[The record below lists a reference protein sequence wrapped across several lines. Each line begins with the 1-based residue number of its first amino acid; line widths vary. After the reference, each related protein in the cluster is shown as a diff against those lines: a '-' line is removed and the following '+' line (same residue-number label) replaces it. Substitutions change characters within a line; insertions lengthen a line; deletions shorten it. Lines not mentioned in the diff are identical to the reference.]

1 MAEHTTSGHGWLD
14 RSSPV
19 HIGPGTVHPPQPH
32 VPLRKASP
40 HRLQNRR
47 AGPHPL
53 LYTGQRGPEPFLPST
68 SPSASPDFTAVTAAH
83 HQPRMH
89 RDHVQPNGEQN
100 KKSYDMP
107 VPASAIEP
115 PSNMWSKWDS
125 PVHGDTAQRNAP
137 ALRASRSISEGMRG
151 LRERLAWQHEHAA
164 GYPAPDPSWEEIP
177 HPQSMASEGV
187 RESFKSAM
195 TSNSSFMDSLAS
207 TERSSMATGYSST
220 SDFVKVH
227 PGSPMTRDESFSV
240 EDAIGMYCDGFET
253 PSKRSMDF
261 TNTDRSPER
270 PSSSPSGQKRPNHLH
285 RRSQSAIFTE
295 GLGLYQPGKDT
306 LAPPEFVTRASTD
319 IIGAGQL
326 TPTAP
331 TTPMVDMM
339 EDPIKNGE
347 FVTPPPPPRDRYGF
361 KKVSLHVSLEQFDE
375 WEKTYSDHLDRRKVK
390 WDAMMRQFG
399 LSTDRPTRFP
409 PKSEKIKRYVRKG
422 IPPEWRGAAW
432 FWYAGGPG
440 LQKKHEG
447 VYFNLLHKIKHEG
460 ALTETD
466 REHIERDLNR
476 TFPDNITFKPDP
488 SPNSPEN
495 TSPYDDPTTAGFEET
510 AIISALRR
518 VLQAFAV
525 HRPSIGYCQS
535 LNFIAGL
542 LLLFLDS
549 DEEKAFLLLNVIT
562 TDFLPGTHGVSLE
575 GANIDIA
582 VLMTSLRELQP
593 TVWQKLDEKPPTA
606 HPSPNPNSA
615 AANSAVGP
623 LSLPTVSLA
632 TTPWFLTLYLTTL
645 PLETALR
652 IWDVLFLE
660 GSKTLFRAALAIF
673 KLCEPKIKD
682 TTDAMEVFQ
691 IVQTMPRSLLDVNTL
706 MELCFRKRGGFGGLS
721 QDTVER
727 RREELRRRVR
737 GGPAAGRSLT
747 EQVNGTAVA
756 VAGAGKEEKKGVGA
770 VMRGRFR
777 SRTKGAQG

>member
-1 MAEHTTSGHGWLD
+1 MDDHTSANRGWLD
-14 RSSPV
+14 RTSPV
-19 HIGPGTVHPPQPH
+19 NIGPSQIHHPQPY

-47 AGPHPL
+47 GPHPL
-53 LYTGQRGPEPFLPST
+53 LFTGQRAGPFVPST
-68 SPSASPDFTAVTAAH
+68 SPSAASPDFTAVTATH
-83 HQPRMH
+83 PHPRALQQIQH
-89 RDHVQPNGEQN
+89 DERSR
-100 KKSYDMP
+100 KKSYDV
-107 VPASAIEP
+107 VPQSAIDP
-115 PSNMWSKWDS
+115 PTNAWSKFDS
-125 PVHGDTAQRNAP
+125 SGYGETAKRNVP

-151 LRERLAWQHEHAA
+151 LRERLAWQHEH
-164 GYPAPDPSWEEIP
+164 GSGFPAPDPSWEEIP
-177 HPQSMASEGV
+177 HPQNLTGEGV

-195 TSNSSFMDSLAS
+195 TSNSSFIDSMAS

-261 TNTDRSPER
+261 SNTNQSPER

-285 RRSQSAIFTE
+285 RRSRSAVLTE
-295 GLGLYQPGKDT
+295 GLGLYQSGQT
-306 LAPPEFVTRASTD
+306 SLAPPTFQTRSSFD
-319 IIGAGQL
+319 MVGAGDK
-326 TPTAP
+326 TPTVP
-331 TTPMVDMM
+331 GTPMV
-339 EDPIKNGE
+339 EEPKQLGT
-347 FVTPPPPPRDRYGF
+347 VVAPPAPPRDRYGF
-361 KKVSLHVSLEQFDE
+361 KKVSHHVSLEEFDS
-375 WEKTYSDHLDRRKVK
+375 WERTYNDHLDRRKVK
-390 WDAMMRQFG
+390 WDAMMKQFG
-399 LSTDRPTRFP
+399 LSTEAPTRFP
-409 PKSEKIKRYVRKG
+409 PKSEKVKRYVRKG

-432 FWYAGGPG
+432 FWYSGGPG

-447 VYFNLLHKIKHEG
+447 VYFSLLHQIKHEDK
-460 ALTETD
+460 LTETD

-476 TFPDNITFKPDP
+476 TFPDNITFKPNP
-488 SPNSPEN
+488 IS
-495 TSPYDDPTTAGFEET
+495 DDPLAEVEET
-510 AIISALRR
+510 PIIAALRR

-525 HRPSIGYCQS
+525 HKPSIGYCQS

-575 GANIDIA
+575 GANIDIS
-582 VLMTSLRELQP
+582 VLMSSLRELLP
-593 TVWQKLDEKPPTA
+593 TVWQKLDDKPASAQTTPNLSA
-606 HPSPNPNSA
+606 SP
-615 AANSAVGP
+615 VIGP

-673 KLCEPKIKD
+673 KLCEPRIKD
-682 TTDAMEVFQ
+682 TTDSMEVFQ
-691 IVQTMPRSLLDVNTL
+691 IVQTMPRNLLDANTL

-727 RREELRRRVR
+727 RREDLRRRVR

-747 EQVNGTAVA
+747 EQVNGTSNPATA
-756 VAGAGKEEKKGVGA
+756 KEEKKGVGA

>member
-1 MAEHTTSGHGWLD
+1 MTEDNSTSHGWLD
-14 RSSPV
+14 RSSPI
-19 HIGPGTVHPPQPH
+19 HASPGAFHPPHPH

-40 HRLQNRR
+40 HRLQTRR
-47 AGPHPL
+47 GGPHPL
-53 LYTGQRGPEPFLPST
+53 LYTEQRRAEPFVPST
-68 SPSASPDFTAVTAAH
+68 SPSAASSNFTAVTAAH
-83 HQPRMH
+83 THPRIT
-89 RDHVQPNGEQN
+89 PNYRRPETN
-100 KKSYDMP
+100 ARNPYEP
-107 VPASAIEP
+107 VPSSAIEP
-115 PSNMWSKWDS
+115 STQAWPKWDDKG
-125 PVHGDTAQRNAP
+125 HGEPDSRAVP
-137 ALRASRSISEGMRG
+137 GLRASRSISEGMRG
-151 LRERLAWQHEHAA
+151 LRERLAWQHEH
-164 GYPAPDPSWEEIP
+164 GSGFPAPDSSWEEIP
-177 HPQSMASEGV
+177 HPQSMTSEGV
-187 RESFKSAM
+187 RESFKS
-195 TSNSSFMDSLAS
+195 TVTTTSSFMDSHAS

-261 TNTDRSPER
+261 TSERSPER
-270 PSSSPSGQKRPNHLH
+270 PSSSPSGQPGVQKRPIHLH
-285 RRSQSAIFTE
+285 RRSRSAVLTE
-295 GLGLYQPGKDT
+295 GLGLHQPGKDS
-306 LAPPEFVTRASTD
+306 LAPPTFQTRTSSE
-319 IIGAGQL
+319 IVGSGQL
-326 TPTAP
+326 TPRAP
-331 TTPMVDMM
+331 ATPMTEV
-339 EDPIKNGE
+339 PQANG
-347 FVTPPPPPRDRYGF
+347 FAVTPPPPPRDRYGF
-361 KKVSLHVSLEQFDE
+361 KKISHHVSLDQFDT
-375 WEKTYSDHLDRRKVK
+375 WEQTYNDHLARRRTK
-390 WDAMMRQFG
+390 WDTMMKQFG

-447 VYFNLLHKIKHEG
+447 VYFSLLHKIKHED

-488 SPNSPEN
+488 PPGSAHLPNPH
-495 TSPYDDPTTAGFEET
+495 DDPLASGYEET
-510 AIISALRR
+510 AIITALRR

-525 HRPSIGYCQS
+525 HRPAIGYCQS

-549 DEEKAFLLLNVIT
+549 DEEKSFLLLNVIT
-562 TDFLPGTHGVSLE
+562 SDFLPGTHGVSLE

-582 VLMTSLRELQP
+582 VLMTSLKELLP
-593 TVWQKLDEKPPTA
+593 PVWTKLDDN
-606 HPSPNPNSA
+606 PSSPQPSSNSTSA
-615 AANSAVGP
+615 STAVGP

-673 KLCEPKIKD
+673 KLCEPRIKD
-682 TTDAMEVFQ
+682 TTDSMEVFQ
-691 IVQTMPRSLLDVNTL
+691 IVQTMPRSLLDVNSL

-721 QDTVER
+721 QDTVEK

-737 GGPAAGRSLT
+737 GVPGTAGRSLT
-747 EQVNGTAVA
+747 EQVNGDAA
-756 VAGAGKEEKKGVGA
+756 REEKKGVGA